1 MKLKITKIERGRP
14 SDCSEDFVKSYKSE
28 LEVLEDWIEKNAT
41 SGLYETLSVNK
52 AALLNELKELKGK
65 VK

>member
-1 MKLKITKIERGRP
+1 
-14 SDCSEDFVKSYKSE
+14 
-28 LEVLEDWIEKNAT
+28 VLEDWIEKNAT

-52 AALLNELKELKGK
+52 AALLNKIKELKGK